1 MGLLKGF
8 TKHSYFAFLS
18 SLQVKTRF
26 VSDILLLT
34 RPPKTKKNLNSPT
47 SSLYQGDLPHP
58 MLLYNSCFRRQLE
71 QPIGLLTSQLE
82 YFNNMPIVSHPPTH
96 NCDFEAATS
105 SRICFPQQE
114 GSSAGASYLSAE
126 LVYARPHFALSSK
139 ETLRHI
145 CVYQNGW

>member
-1 MGLLKGF
+1 MVCFGLCGHVDGEIYHSHLNDMKSTLGS
-8 TKHSYFAFLS
+8 KHGGQSGDSCPFPNLGIFWDEFNADHFL
-18 SLQVKTRF
+18 
-26 VSDILLLT
+26 
-34 RPPKTKKNLNSPT
+34 
-47 SSLYQGDLPHP
+47 H
-58 MLLYNSCFRRQLE
+58 
-71 QPIGLLTSQLE
+71 
-82 YFNNMPIVSHPPTH
+82 H
-96 NCDFEAATS
+96 CDFEAATS

>member
-1 MGLLKGF
+1 MYTSGNLFLGILVDIKGYPLVI
-8 TKHSYFAFLS
+8 KRGS
-18 SLQVKTRF
+18 
-26 VSDILLLT
+26 
-34 RPPKTKKNLNSPT
+34 
-47 SSLYQGDLPHP
+47 
-58 MLLYNSCFRRQLE
+58 
-71 QPIGLLTSQLE
+71 
-82 YFNNMPIVSHPPTH
+82 

-126 LVYARPHFALSSK
+126 LVYAQPHFALSSK

>member
-1 MGLLKGF
+1 MRERVLDDFGWSK
-8 TKHSYFAFLS
+8 
-18 SLQVKTRF
+18 
-26 VSDILLLT
+26 
-34 RPPKTKKNLNSPT
+34 
-47 SSLYQGDLPHP
+47 
-58 MLLYNSCFRRQLE
+58 LE
-71 QPIGLLTSQLE
+71 L
-82 YFNNMPIVSHPPTH
+82 V